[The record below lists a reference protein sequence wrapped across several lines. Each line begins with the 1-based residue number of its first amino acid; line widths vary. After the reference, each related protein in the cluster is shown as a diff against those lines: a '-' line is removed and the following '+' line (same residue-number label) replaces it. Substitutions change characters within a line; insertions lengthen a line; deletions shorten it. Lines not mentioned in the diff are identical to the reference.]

1 MTNEALVTLI
11 QQGRSDLVPVL
22 WFQVERFI
30 AQRAKHW
37 TLANRS
43 RVEFDDL
50 YQAGFLAVMEAVRT
64 FDRKRGVKFVT
75 WLGYP
80 LHKAFQDV
88 LGIRTERQRRDP
100 LRNAV
105 SLDAPVQEDEISLRD
120 MVQDPRDDISDAEH
134 RIFLEQLRTA
144 LQQALHTL
152 PKEQRE
158 ILLLRFRDGM
168 TRVQIAE
175 AVGEKLSTVLA
186 QESKGLQHLGRGKN
200 AVQLRKFVDDR
211 TPFYQARGI
220 HSIEQLVLRRE
231 KLGG

>member
-30 AQRAKHW
+30 AQQANHW

-64 FDRKRGVKFVT
+64 FDGERGVKFVT

-105 SLDAPVQEDEISLRD
+105 SLDAPVQEDEMPLRD
-120 MVQDPRDDISDAEH
+120 DQSANCGSGGGEAQHGAGAGI
-134 RIFLEQLRTA
+134 
-144 LQQALHTL
+144 
-152 PKEQRE
+152 K
-158 ILLLRFRDGM
+158 G
-168 TRVQIAE
+168 IA
-175 AVGEKLSTVLA
+175 APGAGEKCSA
-186 QESKGLQHLGRGKN
+186 
-200 AVQLRKFVDDR
+200 A
-211 TPFYQARGI
+211 P
-220 HSIEQLVLRRE
+220 
-231 KLGG
+231 